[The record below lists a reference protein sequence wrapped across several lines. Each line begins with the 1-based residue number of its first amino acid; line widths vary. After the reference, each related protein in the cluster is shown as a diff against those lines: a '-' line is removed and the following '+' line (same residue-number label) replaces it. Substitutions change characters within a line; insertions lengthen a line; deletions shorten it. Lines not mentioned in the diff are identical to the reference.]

1 MLSLAVAAAVL
12 TVTITVP
19 VSAAALQDIQG
30 HWAGSAIEQWQ
41 QYGVING
48 HDGKFRPNNAL
59 TRAEFAVML
68 DNIMKYEETATNTF
82 SDLETAKWYAPSIL
96 KLNAAGI
103 LKGTGGKALPTQH
116 ITRQEAAVML
126 TNTFQLEHNNVRT
139 NAFTDQI
146 EIAEWAKAS
155 VSSLVSSGALSGF
168 PDGTFRPRAE
178 LTRAE
183 AVTIINKLIQELIS
197 KPGDYSQHITGN
209 LVVNTPDVLL
219 KNMKI
224 DGDLYVAQGVGS
236 GEITLDDVE
245 ISGSVYV
252 YGGGEHSVILNNVG
266 VREALVV
273 NKYDGK
279 IRVLIAG
286 STSVAAVKL
295 ESGAR
300 LVTKDLT
307 SSGIENVEISAD
319 VSANQKIVFD
329 GNFNIVVNH
338 SSQADITVNGTI
350 KELVAKTSTNL
361 NGNPEVEKLTVEQ
374 GATATINNR
383 PIQSSNSNVPAV
395 NNSEPVIS
403 TPPGN
408 TSGVPVT
415 SAPGNTNG
423 STPTNPPP
431 SSQPDTPPANGGSVP
446 APPALTVDNV
456 FAAIKQGYLGTN
468 TDRGNVFS
476 NLNLMTSLAD
486 YEGLIITWQTSN
498 PLVVS
503 ETGTINRIN
512 WNDQFV
518 TLKAVLSGSLTGEIT
533 FDLTVRALST
543 SSVEMTDF
551 IDPYFSPD
559 YPQAYVKNGDIWIR
573 YMLNEPAELYM
584 VVNAY
589 SSHFES
595 SVDSVLRGHTG
606 KDGDVVFVSDWPYF
620 KVEASET
627 NKVHEFNTGVPLLDM
642 KSRIDFVVR
651 DASKNYTSS
660 SVTSIAINKEVT
672 GAYDTST
679 PYFEKAVINKALDS
693 IYLYYSSEALDLTS
707 VPSVSDYSLNVG
719 EINKVTIHSD
729 GEDWFSHSNYV
740 ILSVSGIPE
749 EEKDNLSLSYTGTA
763 LQDTGDVKNRAPVF
777 TAAPVYSIEEQIT
790 SVTVSSDRKTVRAEV
805 NYGWFPGLTST
816 GVDDPTISVSVDG
829 LDIIDSS
836 YYYFYGID
844 GVSFTITY
852 ETPLPAGSIGIKLN
866 TSDMVNWAMDPYP
879 AELTFVNEAR
889 QIAEPGI
896 PSATLDNGD
905 IILTF
910 AEGYE
915 FNTYDGLAAGLTIKV
930 GDAEYHLRGSVVQK
944 AASNLNTLRID
955 LNDKYTLHVKDAVL
969 RGIQEGQA
977 VQIKYT
983 KLYGNNKFQL
993 ADSAGALLP
1002 DFDYVNVTAN

>member
-1 MLSLAVAAAVL
+1 MLSMAVAAAVL

-19 VSAAALQDIQG
+19 VSAAALRDIQG

-41 QYGVING
+41 QYGVVNG
-48 HDGKFRPNNAL
+48 HDGKFRPNDAL

-68 DNIMKYEETATNTF
+68 DNIMKYEETATNSF

-126 TNTFQLEHNNVRT
+126 TNTLHLEHNNART

-183 AVTIINKLIQELIS
+183 AVTIISKLIQELIS
-197 KPGDYSQHITGN
+197 KPGNYSQHITGN

-224 DGDLYVAQGVGS
+224 DGNLYVAQGVGS

-252 YGGGEHSVILNNVG
+252 YGGGEHSVILNNVE

-279 IRVLIAG
+279 IRVLITG
-286 STSVAAVKL
+286 DTSVAAVKL

-338 SSQADITVNGTI
+338 SSRADITVNGTI
-350 KELVAKTSTNL
+350 KEFIANTSINL
-361 NGNPEVEKLTVEQ
+361 NGNPELVKITAAQ
-374 GATATINNR
+374 GATVTVNNR
-383 PIQSSNSNVPAV
+383 PAQPSNGTIPAV
-395 NNSEPVIS
+395 NSSEPASSAPSGGTPVI
-403 TPPGN
+403 
-408 TSGVPVT
+408 PVIN
-415 SAPGNTNG
+415 APGNSTG
-423 STPTNPPP
+423 STPANPP
-431 SSQPDTPPANGGSVP
+431 SSQPDTPPASGGSTP
-446 APPALTVDNV
+446 TPPALTVDNV
-456 FAAIKQGYLGTN
+456 FAAIKQGYLGAN
-468 TDRGNVFS
+468 KDRTNVFS
-476 NLNLMTSLAD
+476 NLNLMTTLAE
-486 YEGLIITWQTSN
+486 YEGVTITWQTSA
-498 PLVVS
+498 PSIVT
-503 ETGTINRIN
+503 ETGTVNRIN

-584 VVNAY
+584 VVNAV

-606 KDGDVVFVSDWPYF
+606 KDGDAFRVSDWPYF
-620 KVEASET
+620 TVDASET

-672 GAYDTST
+672 GAYDTFT

-693 IYLYYSSEALDLTS
+693 IYLYYSSESLDLTS

-719 EINKVTIHSD
+719 QINKVTIHSEGD
-729 GEDWFSHSNYV
+729 DWFFPSNYV
-740 ILSVSGIPE
+740 ILSVSGISE

-763 LQDTGDVKNRAPVF
+763 LQDTGHVKNSAPAF
-777 TAAPVYSIEEQIT
+777 AAEPVHFIEEQIT
-790 SVTVSSDRKTVRAEV
+790 SVTVSSDRKTVTAEV
-805 NYGWFPGLTST
+805 NYGWYPGLTPT
-816 GVDDPTISVSVDG
+816 GVNDPTISVSVDG
-829 LDIIDSS
+829 LDITESS
-836 YYYFYGID
+836 YYDSYGID
-844 GVSFTITY
+844 GVLYTITF
-852 ETPLPAGSIGIKLN
+852 ETPLPYGSIGIKLN

-896 PSATLDNGD
+896 PSAKLDNGD

-915 FNTYDGLAAGLTIKV
+915 FHTYVGLAAGLTIKV
-930 GDAEYHLRGSVVQK
+930 GDAEYHLRGYVVQK
-944 AASNLNTLRID
+944 VTSNLNTLRID

-969 RGIQEGQA
+969 QGIQEGQA